1 MSIRLGLVIAAIM
14 LGACQ
19 QSSRLPEVE
28 LQGSTMGTMFS
39 VKLVAPR
46 DDLSTVAL
54 RKQIRDRLVRID
66 MVMST
71 YNEKSELSMFN
82 ANGSTGWYDVSL
94 ELCTAIDQ
102 TLEISNA
109 TDGAFDVTVG
119 PVVNLWG
126 FGPDDAAA
134 APPDQADLDAAL
146 SNVGFE
152 NLQARCDTPA
162 LRKSKQEIY
171 VDLSGWAKG
180 YAVDQVT
187 LLLDQNHITDYLV
200 EIGGE
205 LSAKGLNANQQ
216 KWAVAIEQPLAGLR
230 KPQTILRL
238 TNLAVATSGDYR
250 NFFEHEGQRYSH
262 TIDGRDGMPVSHGLA
277 AVTVVNK
284 SAAYADAMAT
294 ALLVLGPESGP
305 VLAEKL
311 QVAGLFLIRHKGELI
326 ELTTSVFDGLNLR

>member
-1 MSIRLGLVIAAIM
+1 MSIRLGLVIAAAL

-19 QSSRLPEVE
+19 QSSRLPEFE
-28 LQGSTMGTMFS
+28 LQGGTMGTMFS

-46 DDLSTVAL
+46 DDLSTEAL
-54 RKQIRDRLVRID
+54 RNQIRDRLDRID

-82 ANGSTGWYDVSL
+82 ANGSTDWFDVSL
-94 ELCTAIDQ
+94 ELCTAIEQ
-102 TLEISNA
+102 TLEISSA

-126 FGPDDAAA
+126 FGPDDANA
-134 APPDQADLDAAL
+134 APPDQAELDAAL

-152 NLQARCDTPA
+152 NLKARCDIPA

-205 LSAKGLNANQQ
+205 LSAKGLNAKQQ
-216 KWAVAIEQPLAGLR
+216 KWAVAIEQPLAGVR
-230 KPQTILRL
+230 QPQTVLRL
-238 TNLAVATSGDYR
+238 TNYAVATSGDYR
-250 NFFEHEGQRYSH
+250 NFFEYEGKRYSH
-262 TIDGRDGMPVSHGLA
+262 TIDGRDGKPVSHGLA
-277 AVTVVNK
+277 AVTVISK

-311 QVAGLFLIRHKGELI
+311 QVAGLFLIRHKGELL